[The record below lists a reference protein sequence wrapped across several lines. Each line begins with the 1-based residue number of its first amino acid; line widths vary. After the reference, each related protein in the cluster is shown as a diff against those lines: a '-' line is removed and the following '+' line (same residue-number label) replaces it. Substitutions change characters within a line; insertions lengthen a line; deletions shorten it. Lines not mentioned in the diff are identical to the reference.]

1 MARMI
6 VAVPVKDGLEEF
18 PTPDNGII
26 AYKTKY
32 GTIERDGY
40 RASLI
45 EEKEC
50 LDRGIC
56 PICME
61 NSVLEDLKM
70 CVECR
75 DKLRRHTAPMNNAM
89 TAYNGHIDVNW
100 KLRTTLETEKEH
112 KERVETTCSCCGK
125 HKAAGAKYCDA
136 CMETLKQQQEEVKNM

>member
-1 MARMI
+1 MTRMI

-18 PTPDNGII
+18 PIPDNGII

-45 EEKEC
+45 EENEC

-61 NSVLEDLKM
+61 NSVPEDLKI
-70 CVECR
+70 CIECK
-75 DKLRRHTAPMNNAM
+75 DKLRRHATPMNNAM

-100 KLRTTLETEKEH
+100 KLRTKLETAKEY
-112 KERVETTCSCCGK
+112 KERVETTCSGCGK
-125 HKAAGAKYCDA
+125 HKAAGAKYRDA